1 MKNKRVVGITVLPE
15 YIQTEGVEGVLD
27 SLERAG
33 ATAVSTSPYV
43 MEPADEKTGS
53 REPPGDS
60 KKGIVRLLDRP
71 LWGKREIYVR
81 TEPSFVPDL
90 SIYESLRYQPP
101 EPGPLTHAEGGIVAD
116 FIAAAKAK
124 GLKVY
129 FQVMSAIPPGYRV
142 QFGGP
147 LEDDIPRLPGGVLPT
162 RRLDNNGSLASPHI
176 VDYGCAMLRDLCR
189 AYPDIDGFRMDWPE
203 YPPYTPDGV
212 FLDFGPHAQKAA
224 QRMGL
229 DFARME
235 SDVANLRDTLLGG
248 LGDEMLDA
256 PFQALGKLA
265 AQPGIT
271 DWVNFKSKLAEE
283 LLVACR
289 GAVDE
294 DKELIAMA
302 FPPPW
307 SVLSGLPYKQLNG
320 VCASVQTKLY
330 TMHWPTMLR
339 FYGDAILDGNPGLSP
354 EKLLRALL
362 HFLDMADDAGLPKY
376 EDYAYPEPFEPHPCG
391 FQAQARKIRQAQA
404 EAGDLPVVAI
414 AHTYGPVDD
423 VRARLRAAWE
433 GSSAGVW
440 LNRYCY
446 TADEKL
452 DVIREVTKTQ

>member
-1 MKNKRVVGITVLPE
+1 MTSNRVVGITVLPE
-15 YIQTEGVEGVLD
+15 YIQTEGVDGVLD
-27 SLERAG
+27 SLARAG

-81 TEPSFVPDL
+81 TEPSFIPDL
-90 SIYESLRYQPP
+90 SIYEGLRYQPP
-101 EPGPLTHAEGGIVAD
+101 EPGPLTVAEGGIVAD
-116 FIAAAKAK
+116 FIRAAKAK

-147 LEDDIPRLPGGVLPT
+147 EEDDIPRLPGGVLPS

-176 VDYGCAMLRDLCR
+176 VDYGRAMLRDLCR

-212 FLDFGPHAQKAA
+212 FLDFGTHAKTAA
-224 QRMGL
+224 ELMGL
-229 DFARME
+229 DFARMD
-235 SDVANLRDTLLGG
+235 SDVGTLRSTLLGG
-248 LGDEMLDA
+248 LNDEMLEDGT
-256 PFQALGKLA
+256 ALRQLA
-265 AQPGIT
+265 AKPGVS
-271 DWVNFKSKLAEE
+271 DWVQFKTMLAKE
-283 LLVACR
+283 LLVAYR
-289 GAVDE
+289 AAIDT

-307 SVLSGLPYKQLNG
+307 STLSGLPYSKLDG
-320 VCASVQTKLY
+320 VCSSVQTKLY
-330 TMHWPTMLR
+330 TMHWPTILR

-354 EKLLRALL
+354 EKLLRFML
-362 HFLDMADDAGLPKY
+362 HYLDIADDAGLANY
-376 EDYAYPEPFEPHPCG
+376 EDYAYPEPEEAHPCG
-391 FQAQARKIRQAQA
+391 FEAQVRKIRQAQA
-404 EAGDLPVVAI
+404 EAGSVPVVAA
-414 AHTYGPVDD
+414 AHSYGPLDD

-433 GSSAGVW
+433 GSTAGVW
-440 LNRYCY
+440 VNRYCY
-446 TADEKL
+446 IADEKL
-452 DVIREVTKTQ
+452 DIIREETAQ